1 MVPLEWPLWGND
13 TMTGLLCY
21 SSAAENNAG
30 TIPAEKPM
38 MENGVL
44 PLPSSMNCFF
54 EMLEY
59 EFHRAVRY
67 KNAVTLMFIKLC
79 RLEELADICG
89 QLNAERII
97 TEIERII
104 RSNIRFSDR
113 GFMYGK
119 DEYMIILP
127 QTTKNNADHMIP
139 KLQSIIENYRFSNE
153 RGMTFN
159 LTPKFGIVSFP
170 FSEESIENQIKAV
183 EKTSLIN
190 GNSVIPVFK

>member
-1 MVPLEWPLWGND
+1 
-13 TMTGLLCY
+13 MTGLLCY
-21 SSAAENNAG
+21 SGTSENDAG
-30 TIPAEKPM
+30 SVPAEKSM

-44 PLPSSMNCFF
+44 PLHTTMNGFF

-67 KNAVTLMFIKLC
+67 KNALTLMFIKLC
-79 RLEELADICG
+79 RLEELTGICG
-89 QLNAERII
+89 QLNAERVI

-127 QTTKNNADHMIP
+127 QTTRNNADRMIP
-139 KLQSIIENYRFSNE
+139 KLQSIIENYRFSND
-153 RGMTFN
+153 RGISYN
-159 LTPKFGIVSFP
+159 LTPKFGLVSFP
-170 FSEESIENQIKAV
+170 FSGESMENQIPG
-183 EKTSLIN
+183 EKTNRLS
-190 GNSVIPVFK
+190 